1 MMAVDCSNP
10 TGEFLAV
17 AISDVFNV
25 HPYPKT
31 GNVRDATAAFTFDG
45 PYEEV
50 SNVLSALG
58 NTMGSTM
65 QMVPSS
71 PMMVKSLAPPPRVQF
86 TITNEDMSFWPE
98 FSDVEDAE

>member
-1 MMAVDCSNP
+1 MFTP
-10 TGEFLAV
+10 TPRLAM
-17 AISDVFNV
+17 SEMLQLLS
-25 HPYPKT
+25 
-31 GNVRDATAAFTFDG
+31 FDG